1 MGLWF
6 IHPNPLTFLPSR
18 PKYRPPPPRV
28 GRKFFAGKPSHRA
41 GRAALPRSPSAPAP
55 PLDGP
60 LSARLPR
67 TPPPPPCT
75 EGPRKVLRGGAG
87 SAFAIAGRVA
97 RAHHLRKGYP
107 ASTTRYRFKNCPPP
121 SFLAAPAPPPF
132 SLRQFFQPIVHSP
145 LVPLVT
151 LAHHLPPHPAK
162 THTPRSDTGRVNY

>member
-18 PKYRPPPPRV
+18 PSTAPHTQGSV
-28 GRKFFAGKPSHRA
+28 GSFSRENPAIRA
-41 GRAALPRSPSAPAP
+41 GRAALPRSPSSARTSAGRPPLGPAP
-55 PLDGP
+55 PD
-60 LSARLPR
+60 
-67 TPPPPPCT
+67 PPCT

-87 SAFAIAGRVA
+87 SAFAIAGPVA
-97 RAHHLRKGYP
+97 RARHLRKGYP